1 MIARWLA
8 TEPRLLILDEPTR
21 GIDIGA
27 KTEIQRLVTQ
37 LSGEGMAVVYIS
49 AELEEVLRL
58 SHRVVVLRDRKVVA
72 VRDNQALTAD
82 DIMATMAE
90 GVQA

>member
-1 MIARWLA
+1 MSARWKVLA
-8 TEPRLLILDEPTR
+8 AHHLFWPVVVLVGLIVANVIYRPSFVSVEMRDGHLY
-21 GIDIGA
+21 GSLIDI
-27 KTEIQRLVTQ
+27 V
-37 LSGEGMAVVYIS
+37 
-49 AELEEVLRL
+49 RL

-72 VRDNQALTAD
+72 VRDNQGLTAD